1 MDLKHTLKEA
11 KTLIVEKRVD
21 KAGELLSG
29 ALNILQTQPP
39 DDLSQEER
47 LLLEGE
53 VQESLGDVNILQQKD
68 QEALSHLLMAMTQL
82 QTYAEMGHD
91 SANDILFRVYRKLS
105 GCFDRLGQ
113 QFESEKYLRKA
124 GEIKAS
130 ILKVELYKRLRDSG
144 YKIKENV
151 RAVETEAS
159 PVDIMAEKGGLFKKS
174 RLAIWFAMD
183 ESEVDT
189 ISYLTKGYA
198 NYAKKRYILLL
209 MGTPTILNLQGA
221 KIINSID
228 DIKI

>member
-1 MDLKHTLKEA
+1 MDLKQALKEA
-11 KTLIVEKRVD
+11 KTLIVEKKVN
-21 KAGELLSG
+21 KAGELLED
-29 ALNILQTQPP
+29 ALNLLQTQPP
-39 DDLSQEER
+39 EDISQEER

-53 VQESLGDVNILQQKD
+53 IQESLGDVKILQQKD

-82 QTYAEMGHD
+82 QTYSEMGQA
-91 SANDILFRVYRKLS
+91 SADDILFRVYRKLS

-124 GEIKAS
+124 GEIKAN
-130 ILKVELYKRLRDSG
+130 ILKVELYKRLRGSG
-144 YKIKENV
+144 YKITENV

-209 MGTPTILNLQGA
+209 MGTPTIPSLQGA
-221 KIINSID
+221 RIINSID
-228 DIKI
+228 EVKF